1 MALPSCDTGGTGPAC
16 ILLCKDPSVSSEAR
30 CEPWP
35 GRKGSLAAAERASL
49 GAGQDPSGTSG
60 FPEVSFPVGHPT
72 S

>member
-1 MALPSCDTGGTGPAC
+1 MALPSRDTGGTGPAR
-16 ILLCKDPSVSSEAR
+16 ILLSKDPRVSSEAR

-35 GRKGSLAAAERASL
+35 GRKDSLAATERASL
-49 GAGQDPSGTSG
+49 GAGRDPSGTSG